1 MSPREEES
9 PAPPQA
15 PGLKLPVRQHD
26 CFAARLLEKPTWK
39 WAHAVTPCCSGST
52 VRDHASRPQLPEPR
66 RRTQLTPQ
74 AGVQDGVG
82 PSVQSRTRV
91 NTSTPQRLRVTIL
104 SPAFLRILQLVE
116 DEQTP
121 VTATYPHP
129 ISDSLQLPP
138 LVPSP
143 SCGVDRS
150 PVRVVPGQGQLQR
163 CPSTL
168 CSPLRPAS
176 QCHTHDPICPQ
187 LQAPPPQG
195 RGDSSFHCS
204 HCFRVGP

>member
-121 VTATYPHP
+121 VTATYP
-129 ISDSLQLPP
+129 PP
-138 LVPSP
+138 HIGLTAAASTGAFSKLRGGQEPSQGCPRTRPAPEVSQHTLLPSP
-143 SCGVDRS
+143 
-150 PVRVVPGQGQLQR
+150 
-163 CPSTL
+163 
-168 CSPLRPAS
+168 AS
-176 QCHTHDPICPQ
+176 ITM
-187 LQAPPPQG
+187 
-195 RGDSSFHCS
+195 S
-204 HCFRVGP
+204 HS